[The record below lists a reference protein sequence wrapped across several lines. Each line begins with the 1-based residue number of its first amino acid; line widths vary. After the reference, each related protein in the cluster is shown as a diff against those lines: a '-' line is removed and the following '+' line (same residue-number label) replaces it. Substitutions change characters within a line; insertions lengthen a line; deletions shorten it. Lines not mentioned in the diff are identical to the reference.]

1 MVLLMTE
8 DETTPSSA
16 RFVALGILLSKVGGL
31 VREMII
37 ARYFGVGPHAD
48 VYRSAFRAPN
58 VLQNMLGEQ
67 TLSAA
72 FIPFYSRMLAEG
84 RREEAGRFAG
94 AVFGLLVAAV
104 AALVVLG
111 MLLAPAIVA
120 VLAAGFSGDAALVA
134 AGEASVDRFQ
144 LTVRAVR
151 IIFPMTGLLVLSAWA
166 LGVLNSHRRFLLP
179 YLSPLVWNAAIITA
193 LVWTMGGAGGL
204 NAPAAATAG
213 ELERGLF
220 ALCYGALAGGLL
232 QFVVQLPLV
241 FRLMR
246 GFRVSLSRRVAGVR
260 DALRAL
266 GPALAGRGVVQLS
279 AYVDL
284 FLASWLVEGAPS
296 ALGYAVMLVNLPLG
310 AFGMSVAA
318 AELPELARADPR
330 RAGRRIAE
338 RVDHAVR
345 QSVFVIA
352 PSVVGYLIF
361 GFLVSGLVFRGG
373 SFTLEDNLLVYLVLC
388 AYALGI
394 LASAISRLV
403 QNTFFALHDTR
414 TPARIAGVRLVVSAL
429 AGTGLMLWLDRFAVA
444 AVFDLEGPVKDLHL
458 GAVGLG
464 LAASAGAWCELALL
478 RRALRRR
485 LSEVRLPASRVL
497 RQLGLA
503 LVLALP
509 GVLVWAL
516 LPDSGVAA
524 SALVVLP
531 CYVLSYL
538 GFAWWT
544 RSPELD
550 RWLGRLRRGE

>member
-1 MVLLMTE
+1 MKE
-8 DETTPSSA
+8 KDIATTPSGA
-16 RFVALGILLSKVGGL
+16 RSVALGILLSKVGGL
-31 VREMII
+31 LREMII
-37 ARYFGVGPHAD
+37 ARFFGVGPHAD
-48 VYRSAFRAPN
+48 VYRTAFRAPN

-104 AALVVLG
+104 AALVAIG

-120 VLAAGFSGDAALVA
+120 VLAAGFRGDAALVA
-134 AGEASVDRFQ
+134 AGEASVDRFP

-179 YLSPLVWNAAIITA
+179 YLSPLVWNAAIVSA
-193 LVWTMGGAGGL
+193 LLWAAGGVGRL
-204 NAPAAATAG
+204 GTPAG
-213 ELERGLF
+213 VEGLERGLF
-220 ALCYGALAGGLL
+220 AVCFGALAGGLL

-246 GFRVSLSRRVAGVR
+246 GFRVSLSRRILGVR
-260 DALRAL
+260 ESLRAL

-279 AYVDL
+279 IYIDM

-296 ALGYAVMLVNLPLG
+296 ALGYAVMLVNLPLA

-318 AELPELARADPR
+318 AELPELASVDPQG
-330 RAGRRIAE
+330 AGRRIAG
-338 RVDHAVR
+338 RVRQGVR

-352 PSVVGYLIF
+352 PSVVGYLVF
-361 GFLVSGLVFRGG
+361 GFLVAGLVFRGG
-373 SFTLEDNLLVYLVLC
+373 SFTLADNLLVYLVLC
-388 AYALGI
+388 AYTLGL
-394 LASAISRLV
+394 LASAISRLL
-403 QNTFFALHDTR
+403 QNTFFALRDTR
-414 TPARIAGVRLVVSAL
+414 TPARIAGVRLAVSAL
-429 AGTGLMLWLDRFAVA
+429 TGAGLMFWLDRFAVA
-444 AVFDLEGPVKDLHL
+444 TVFGLEGGGKNLHL

-485 LSEVRLPASRVL
+485 LAEVRLPASAVV
-497 RQLGLA
+497 RQLGLS
-503 LVLALP
+503 LALAVP
-509 GVLVWAL
+509 GLVIWAL
-516 LPDSGVAA
+516 LPFRGVVA

-531 CYVLSYL
+531 CYVVCYL

-544 RSPELD
+544 RAPELEL
-550 RWLGRLRRGE
+550 WLGRLGRPGR